1 MEKATTGGGGS
12 MSKAFFV
19 GNRIELTPIDLE
31 KDLEVWEGWNHD
43 SDYLRLLDDFPASQY
58 SAPAIKE
65 WFEKEDSPNALF
77 VIRTIKEQKAI
88 GFIELA
94 GYDWV
99 ARNAWVG
106 VGIGDPDYRSQGY
119 GTEAMNL
126 LLKFAFRGQNL
137 HRVNLGVFAFNKR
150 AIRCYE
156 KSGFKY
162 EGVEREAIFKDDQ
175 RWDCHLM
182 GILQSEWEAMQTAGQ
197 AE

>member
-1 MEKATTGGGGS
+1 MMNKEFFTG
-12 MSKAFFV
+12 K
-19 GNRIELTPIDLE
+19 RIELTPIDLD
-31 KDLEVWEGWNHD
+31 KDVEVWEGWNHD
-43 SDYLRLLDDFPASQY
+43 SDYLRLLDDFPANQY
-58 SAPAIKE
+58 SAALIKE
-65 WFEKEDSPNALF
+65 WFEKEVSPNACF
-77 VIRTIKEQKAI
+77 IIRTLKEQKPI
-88 GFIELA
+88 GFIELG

-162 EGVEREAIFKDDQ
+162 EGIEREAIYKDDQ

-182 GILQSEWEAMQTAGQ
+182 GVLQSEWEATQIVAQ
-197 AE
+197 AD

>member
-1 MEKATTGGGGS
+1 MMNKEFFTG
-12 MSKAFFV
+12 K
-19 GNRIELTPIDLE
+19 RIELTPIDLE
-31 KDLEVWEGWNHD
+31 KDVEVWEAWNHD
-43 SDYLRLLDDFPASQY
+43 SDYLRLLDDFPANQY
-58 SAPAIKE
+58 SAALIKE
-65 WFEKEDSPNALF
+65 WFEKESSPNACF
-77 VIRTIKEQKAI
+77 IIRTIKEQKPI
-88 GFIELA
+88 GFIELG

-162 EGVEREAIFKDDQ
+162 EGIEREAIYKDDQ

-182 GILQSEWEAMQTAGQ
+182 GVLQSEWEATQIVAQ
-197 AE
+197 AD

>member
-1 MEKATTGGGGS
+1 MESETTNGGGG
-12 MSKAFFV
+12 MNKEFFT
-19 GNRIELTPIDLE
+19 GKRIELTPIDLD
-31 KDLEVWEGWNHD
+31 KDVEIWEGWNRD
-43 SDYLRLLDDFPASQY
+43 SDYLRLLDDFPANQY
-58 SAPAIKE
+58 ASALIKE
-65 WFEKEDSPNALF
+65 WIEKEDSPNALF
-77 VIRTIKEQKAI
+77 MIRTLKEQKPI

-137 HRVNLGVFAFNKR
+137 HRVNLGVFSFNKR

-162 EGVEREAIFKDDQ
+162 EGLEREAIFKDDQ
-175 RWDCHLM
+175 RWDCHMM
-182 GILQSEWEAMQTAGQ
+182 GVLQSEWEAMQTTVQ